1 MDKFPEIKTSRLI
14 LGKLS
19 INDIPKIIECASNKK
34 IADTTLNIPHPYEV
48 RDAIFWIN
56 NANKG
61 FENKSQFTFGIKIKT
76 NNEFIGGIGLKINN
90 VLNQAELGY
99 WIAEKY
105 WNKGFA
111 TEAVEAIIKFGFKEL
126 HLNKICASHLEQN
139 PASGIVLIK
148 NGMIKERELKK
159 YIKKDD
165 RSVVLIKYRMTR
177 TEFDNRKSALLN

>member
-19 INDIPKIIECASNKK
+19 INDIPKIIEYASNKK

-76 NNEFIGGIGLKINN
+76 NYEFIGGIGLKINN

-139 PASGIVLIK
+139 PASGKVLIK
-148 NGMIKERELKK
+148 NGMIKEGEL
-159 YIKKDD
+159 IMETKKDD
-165 RSVVLIKYRMTR
+165 HYKVLIQYRLNR
-177 TEFDNRKSALLN
+177 TEFDNRKSTLLN